1 MNAHVLQ
8 NGAVS
13 GRSSVMLLVI
23 GLHLAL
29 IMGLMT
35 MKVVMPKFDP
45 GPARVKVTRIDE
57 PKRPPTIERI
67 LDPSG
72 QSLIP
77 IPFFPLKPVYQQLP
91 DIPGDVTSDPPL
103 IENVPHDPVPVQT
116 IAPTPPEFRVTRP
129 TDDYYPALS
138 IRAGEEGIAQ
148 IRVCVAAS
156 GEISAAPTVA
166 QSSGVRRLDAA
177 ALVWASE
184 ALRFTPATQNGQP
197 IAMCKGIK
205 VNFRLK

>member
-8 NGAVS
+8 TGAVS

-29 IMGLMT
+29 IMGLMAI
-35 MKVVMPKFDP
+35 KVVVPKFDP
-45 GPARVKVTRIDE
+45 GPDRLKVTVVNE
-57 PKRPPTIERI
+57 PKQPHTIVKI

-72 QSLIP
+72 RSLIP
-77 IPFFPLKPVYQQLP
+77 IPQNPLGPDYQKLP
-91 DIPGDVTSDPPL
+91 DIPGDETLAQPPIDKVSQDPSS
-103 IENVPHDPVPVQT
+103 VQS
-116 IAPTPPEFRVTRP
+116 IAPTPPEFRVTRS

-148 IRVCVAAS
+148 IRVCIAAS
-156 GEISAAPTVA
+156 GEISAAPTIA
-166 QSSGVRRLDAA
+166 QSSGFRRLDAA

-205 VNFRLK
+205 VNFRLQ